1 MNYITVSF
9 ICIFALAIG
18 IIGMAENE
26 LFSNKRKRLFMI
38 LASIIIFEIIIDT
51 ISLEMDG
58 KATGGFINLYKI
70 MKIIEF
76 IIMPVIPAILVRQV
90 TYKAFWHKIKRFFIG
105 LICLNAVLQ
114 LASFVWPIMFKIDE
128 SAIYYRTSWTFIY
141 IVIAILCFAMLFIV
155 SARNT
160 FTQNTSKYGCTLFL
174 INAFLL
180 LGMIMRFFCP
190 KTNTDWLCIT
200 IGYFVFVFYYCNSY
214 LKVDRLTLLLNQRA
228 FWNYMSRIK
237 YSTALIVIDANNF
250 KQIND
255 IHGHQSGDW
264 ALSRIA
270 ELIFKVYSRVGYCYR
285 IGGDEFCIVLKPGML
300 KKLTYETE
308 NCDTYSMLENLTKSL
323 SKEVELVSKRHPMLK
338 HGVSQGYGVYYSSI
352 DNPTLEEYKTLEEV
366 LKIADERMYEQ
377 KKKSKR
383 EGQQN
388 FN

>member
-1 MNYITVSF
+1 MNYLTVSA
-9 ICIFALAIG
+9 ICIFALVIG
-18 IIGMAENE
+18 IIGMDENE

-51 ISLEMDG
+51 ITLEMDG
-58 KATGGFINLYKI
+58 KATATGFINLYKI

-90 TYKAFWHKIKRFFIG
+90 TYRAFWHKLKKFFIA
-105 LICLNAVLQ
+105 LTCLNAVLQ
-114 LASFVWPIMFKIDE
+114 LATFIWPIMFRIDE
-128 SAIYYRTSWTFIY
+128 SAVYNRTQWSLIY
-141 IVIAILCFAMLFIV
+141 ILIMILCFAMLFIV

-180 LGMIMRFFCP
+180 LGMLMRFFYP

-200 IGYFVFVFYYCNSY
+200 IGYFVFVCYYCNSY

-255 IHGHQSGDW
+255 THGHQSGDW

-285 IGGDEFCIVLKPGML
+285 IGGDEFCIILKPGML

-383 EGQQN
+383 EGQ
-388 FN
+388 

>member
-9 ICIFALAIG
+9 ICIFALCIG

-26 LFSNKRKRLFMI
+26 LFSKKRKRLFMI

-51 ISLEMDG
+51 ITLEMDG
-58 KATGGFINLYKI
+58 KAVGFINLYKV

-76 IIMPVIPAILVRQV
+76 IMMPVIPAILVRQV
-90 TYKAFWHKIKRFFIG
+90 TYKAFWHKIKKFFIG

-114 LASFVWPIMFKIDE
+114 LASFVWPIMFRIDE

-160 FTQNTSKYGCTLFL
+160 FTQNTSKYGCTLLL
-174 INAFLL
+174 INTFLL
-180 LGMIMRFFCP
+180 FGMILRFFYP

-200 IGYFVFVFYYCNSY
+200 TGYFLFVFYYCNSY

-228 FWNYMSRIK
+228 FWNYLSRIK

-255 IHGHQSGDW
+255 THGHQSGDW

-285 IGGDEFCIVLKPGML
+285 IGGDEFCIILKPGML
-300 KKLTYETE
+300 KKLTYGTE

-323 SKEVELVSKRHPMLK
+323 NKEVESVSKRHPMLK
-338 HGVSQGYGVYYSSI
+338 YGVSQGYGVYYSSI

-377 KKKSKR
+377 KKNSKK
-383 EGQQN
+383 EGQ
-388 FN
+388 

>member
-1 MNYITVSF
+1 MNFITVSA
-9 ICIFALAIG
+9 ICIFALFVG

-26 LFSNKRKRLFMI
+26 LFSNKRKWLFI
-38 LASIIIFEIIIDT
+38 TLASIIIFEIIIDT
-51 ISLEMDG
+51 ITLEIDG
-58 KATGGFINLYKI
+58 KATGFINLYKI

-90 TYKAFWHKIKRFFIG
+90 TYRAFWHKIKKFFIA
-105 LICLNAVLQ
+105 LTCLNAVLQ
-114 LASFVWPIMFKIDE
+114 VATFIWPIMFRIDE
-128 SAIYYRTSWTFIY
+128 SAVYNRTQWSLIY
-141 IVIAILCFAMLFIV
+141 ILIIIVCFAMLFIV

-160 FTQNTSKYGCTLFL
+160 FTQNTSKYGCTLIL

-180 LGMIMRFFCP
+180 LGMLMRFFYP
-190 KTNTDWLCIT
+190 KTNTDSLCTT

-255 IHGHQSGDW
+255 THGHQSGDW

-270 ELIFKVYSRVGYCYR
+270 ELIFKVYSKVGYCYR
-285 IGGDEFCIVLKPGML
+285 IGGDEFCIILKPGML

-383 EGQQN
+383 EGQ
-388 FN
+388 